1 MRSASSRKTNI
12 RLAHA
17 PAHAS
22 ESEPAPAAPRHV
34 PVALPD
40 RGGGLALGTLVA
52 LERDGEPGWALT
64 RWSDGAVVIATM
76 HSTLDLAVA
85 RTAARSGE
93 PVVFVERGGE
103 AMVVGALRTRGTP
116 GVDELD
122 EVTIAART
130 ISLKGA
136 RVAIDGSEELSLRSQ
151 AAFVVL
157 RAASEIESFADR
169 IVTRAEGVHK
179 LVGRMLR
186 LN

>member
-1 MRSASSRKTNI
+1 VRTASSRKTSI
-12 RLAHA
+12 RLARPVA
-17 PAHAS
+17 QAA
-22 ESEPAPAAPRHV
+22 EAEGAPRA
-34 PVALPD
+34 PGSSAGI
-40 RGGGLALGTLVA
+40 GGALALGNLAAVDR
-52 LERDGEPGWALT
+52 EGEPGWALT
-64 RWSDGAVVIATM
+64 RWSDGAVMTAAM

-85 RTAARSGE
+85 RTAARTGE

-103 AMVVGALRTRGTP
+103 AVVVGALRTRGTP

-122 EVTIAART
+122 QVSIEAHTIT
-130 ISLKGA
+130 LKGA

>member
-1 MRSASSRKTNI
+1 MRSATSRKTNI
-12 RLAHA
+12 HLARPLAHA
-17 PAHAS
+17 PEAG
-22 ESEPAPAAPRHV
+22 RTL
-34 PVALPD
+34 PVSSTDGA
-40 RGGGLALGTLVA
+40 GTLALGTLAAVD
-52 LERDGEPGWALT
+52 RDGEPGWTLT
-64 RWSDGAVVIATM
+64 RWSDGAVVTAAM
-76 HSTLDLAVA
+76 HPTLDLAVA
-85 RTAARSGE
+85 RTAARTGE
-93 PVVFVERGGE
+93 PVVFVERGGG
-103 AMVVGALRTRGTP
+103 AVIVGALRTRGTP

-122 EVTIAART
+122 EVSIEART

-136 RVAIDGSEELSLRSQ
+136 RVEIDGSEELSLRSQ